1 MIPQPDFYVPAF
13 EVQLRGRLLK
23 KDVVQDITQ
32 VSYRDNIQDVDSFE
46 ITINNW
52 DAEKRTFKY
61 IDKDLFEPGKELELK
76 MGYLGKLR
84 LMIKGQ
90 ITALRPSFPSAG
102 QPTLAITGLNVIH
115 KFRSEQK
122 TRSYTNLTD
131 SQIAKQMEN
140 KDQLGVKIITNDEA
154 VKSERPYDYVLQ
166 DNQYD
171 IVFLME
177 RARRVGYDLFVIE
190 NPKKN
195 GDGPK
200 QQPSELYFGPSNN
213 VKDVA
218 YKLSFARYKVGSSV
232 TAGELFPLIDFKP
245 ELSTAQQVSEV
256 TVKGWNPKT
265 KKPISQTANRSEIKT
280 KTVGGGAQ
288 KAIEKSFSERK
299 EIITDR
305 PVSTDGEA
313 KKLALASLDMIAKEM
328 VKGNGSTIGLPD
340 LRAGSVIE
348 MDGMG
353 KRFSGKYFVT
363 ATTHSIGDGGYTTN
377 FECRREG
384 DLKGEN
390 QENF

>member
-1 MIPQPDFYVPAF
+1 MIPKPDFYVPAF
-13 EVQLRGRLLK
+13 EVQLRGRPLA
-23 KDVVQDITQ
+23 KDVVRDIIQ

-52 DAEKRTFKY
+52 DAGKHTFKY
-61 IDKDLFEPGKELELK
+61 IDQDLFDPGKELELM
-76 MGYLGKLR
+76 MGYVGEPLR
-84 LMIKGQ
+84 SMIKGQ
-90 ITALRPSFPSAG
+90 ITSLRPSFPSGG
-102 QPTLAITGLNVIH
+102 QPTLAISGLNVIH

-131 SQIAKQMEN
+131 SQIAKQMES
-140 KDQLGVKIITNDEA
+140 KDQLGVKINVNDEA
-154 VKSERPYDYVLQ
+154 AAKEPRYGYVLQ

-177 RARRVGYDLFVIE
+177 RARRVGYDLYVKE
-190 NPKKN
+190 N
-195 GDGPK
+195 G
-200 QQPSELYFGPSNN
+200 QSELFFEPSNN
-213 VKDVA
+213 VKDIA
-218 YKLSFARYKVGSSV
+218 YKLSFAKYRLGTGDAANK
-232 TAGELFPLIDFKP
+232 LFPLIDFKP

-265 KKPISQTANRSEIKT
+265 KKPISQTANRKELKT
-280 KTVGGGAQ
+280 KSVGGNVQ
-288 KAIEKSFSERK
+288 KIEESFSERK

-305 PVSTDGEA
+305 PVSTDAEA
-313 KKLALASLDMIAKEM
+313 KKLALASLDMIAKQM

-340 LRAGSVIE
+340 LRAGSRVE

-353 KRFSGKYFVT
+353 ERFSGTYFVT

-384 DLKGEN
+384 NLKGL
-390 QENF
+390 Q